1 MAKKRT
7 TGILAYSTWDVIP
20 VGLAFVHLA
29 YLVGFIVLFPHLR
42 WMGDRIAGPD
52 LRGQHLVEYQRHL
65 AQLHPQPLLPLAAAQ
80 PSFQHSGIAGDA
92 AFSQQFYDSI
102 HRRHHMGN
110 ADLPDE
116 TGHTIDPISIYQF
129 GHAGKPE
136 GMLAYT
142 FLTFFRDDLK
152 TTYRD
157 VARLSPM
164 SARWAVAELICTG
177 LAFVAGFAWDWKA
190 MLVLIPFWYLGHSLS
205 NLNGY
210 YKHFGGKPAVPIAWG
225 VSSYNWLYNVIW
237 FNNGYHA
244 EHHYR
249 PRIHWTQMKSL
260 HQQIAEEQKRA
271 GVHVI
276 KPPHALGFLQR
287 VYGIK
292 EDLLPQSEDGWTQIS
307 AASFQFSVFS
317 KDKENEELFTPYSF

>member
-29 YLVGFIVLFPHLR
+29 YLVGFIVLFPHLH
-42 WMGDRIAGPD
+42 WWAVVLLG
-52 LRGQHLVEYQRHL
+52 LVYAVSISWNLNGISHNFIHNPYFRS
-65 AQLHPQPLLPLAAAQ
+65 PLANRLFSVLESLAML
-80 PSFQHSGIAGDA
+80 
-92 AFSQQFYDSI
+92 FSQQFYDSI

-116 TGHTIDPISIYQF
+116 AGHTIDPISIYQF
-129 GHAGKPE
+129 GHDGKPE

-164 SARWAVAELICTG
+164 SARWAVAELVCTG

-190 MLVLIPFWYLGHSLS
+190 MLVLIPFWYFGHSLS

-249 PRIHWTQMKSL
+249 PRVHWTQMKSL

-287 VYGIK
+287 DAESK
-292 EDLLPQSEDGWTQIS
+292 EAVLPQMQTDGHM
-307 AASFQFSVFS
+307 
-317 KDKENEELFTPYSF
+317 

>member
-29 YLVGFIVLFPHLR
+29 YLIAFFLLFKFH
-42 WMGDRIAGPD
+42 
-52 LRGQHLVEYQRHL
+52 
-65 AQLHPQPLLPLAAAQ
+65 LLPWWGVLLMGLVYAV
-80 PSFQHSGIAGDA
+80 SISWNINGISHNFIHNPYFRWPILNRLFSILESVSLL
-92 AFSQQFYDSI
+92 FSQQFYDSI

-116 TGHTIDPISIYQF
+116 HGHTIDPISIYQH
-129 GHAGKPE
+129 GHDGKPE
-136 GMLAYT
+136 SMLAYT

-152 TTYRD
+152 TSYHDIYR
-157 VARLSPM
+157 LNPM
-164 SARWAVAELICTG
+164 SARWAVAELVCTG
-177 LAFVAGFAWDWKA
+177 LMFLIGFALGWKF
-190 MLVLIPFWYLGHSLS
+190 MLVFIPFWYFGHCLS

-210 YKHFGGKPAVPIAWG
+210 YEHYKGKPAVPIAWG

-249 PRIHWTQMKSL
+249 PRVHWTQMKAL
-260 HQQIAEEQKRA
+260 HQQIADEQKRA

-276 KPPHALGFLQR
+276 APPHALGFLQDIA
-287 VYGIK
+287 VVG
-292 EDLLPQSEDGWTQIS
+292 
-307 AASFQFSVFS
+307 ASKGEMEPPRRQDAKVM
-317 KDKENEELFTPYSF
+317 N

>member
-7 TGILAYSTWDVIP
+7 SGILAYSGWDVVP

-29 YLVGFIVLFPHLR
+29 YLVGFFLLFPHLR
-42 WMGDRIAGPD
+42 WWAIVLLGLIYAVSISWNLNGISHNFIHNPYFRSK
-52 LRGQHLVEYQRHL
+52 L
-65 AQLHPQPLLPLAAAQ
+65 ANRLFSVLE
-80 PSFQHSGIAGDA
+80 SGAML
-92 AFSQQFYDSI
+92 FSQQFYDSI

-116 TGHTIDPISIYQF
+116 QGHTIDPLSIYQF
-129 GHAGKPE
+129 GHEGKPE
-136 GMLAYT
+136 GMLSYT
-142 FLTFFRDDLK
+142 FMTFFRDDLK

-157 VARLSPM
+157 VARLSPV
-164 SARWAVAELICTG
+164 SARWAVAEMVCTG
-177 LAFVAGFAWDWKA
+177 AMFIAGFAWDWKA

-210 YKHFGGKPAVPIAWG
+210 YKHFRGNPDVPIAWG

-249 PRIHWTQMKSL
+249 PRIHWTEMKTL

-276 KPPHALGFLQR
+276 KPPHALGFLQ
-287 VYGIK
+287 
-292 EDLLPQSEDGWTQIS
+292 DLGASAPGEERLPQMQADGR
-307 AASFQFSVFS
+307 
-317 KDKENEELFTPYSF
+317 